1 MLGLGWHSQW
11 KNWVNGISEF
21 QDKNYENKIGRRN
34 MCSGYGLKTF
44 HGSSLVG
51 SGVSQHQHL
60 LTGVGGLSE
69 TPGTKVEC
77 TLGNGASKLDNI
89 KDKII

>member
-1 MLGLGWHSQW
+1 
-11 KNWVNGISEF
+11 
-21 QDKNYENKIGRRN
+21 